1 MKNTEIHKKNSR
13 QRDIQKQ
20 LFSHRGKCSQ
30 KTENWC
36 GFFNRESVYAVTSW
50 SQHFLFPIPT
60 PASAHPLCKH
70 LVFLFHSFWCIKV
83 LVTNIPAV

>member
-36 GFFNRESVYAVTSW
+36 GFFLIGN
-50 SQHFLFPIPT
+50 QCML
-60 PASAHPLCKH
+60 
-70 LVFLFHSFWCIKV
+70 
-83 LVTNIPAV
+83 